1 MTNQE
6 YLIAAL
12 QGDIDDGGASREAWI
27 NYYIHC
33 PYAAGDRRC
42 RCYPDDFR
50 NGLVAGFRSK
60 DIKEQTRELCVKCKA
75 EWLESEVDE

>member
-12 QGDIDDGGASREAWI
+12 NDEFDDGGASWEAC
-27 NYYIHC
+27 IHYNIEC
-33 PYAAGDRRC
+33 PYFEGDRRC
-42 RCYPDDFR
+42 HCYPDEYR
-50 NGLVAGFRSK
+50 NGTWDNVKFK
-60 DIKEQTRELCVKCKA
+60 DTKELTRDLCVECKV